1 MTTPMNPQE
10 MLQAFQT
17 AYKQDPRD
25 GLTVTPGVE
34 GGELRVEVRHL
45 DADGE
50 LRGFDVV
57 AQPAPSEDR
66 SAAEVGQAV
75 AEVVERELGY
85 GQLPARDEQGEFK
98 RIVV

>member
-10 MLQAFQT
+10 MLEAFQA

-50 LRGFDVV
+50 VRGFDVV
-57 AQPAPSEDR
+57 AQPAPTEDR

-75 AEVVERELGY
+75 AEVVERELAY